1 MIRPPKNPPPMT
13 LDAEDLSSEKRKLI
27 VHDALVFLS
36 LSLVTV
42 ALFVVTLL
50 LFRSFAAHRSELAI
64 RWSGRGKAAI
74 QAGHPEQAISAL
86 RTALLYAP
94 ADRSYELLLAQALGD
109 AGHTEE
115 SYNYF
120 LSLWDTQPGDGFINL
135 RLARLAAKKHDQRG
149 AVKYYRAAIYGT
161 WEGDGALRRRDVR
174 LELAQYL
181 LDQHDSDDARTELL
195 IAGGNNPGDP
205 ALTLKLAGLLEKAGD
220 PVNALAYYKKVIA
233 AEPKNAQALAAAGR
247 LEFAAGQYDQSHR
260 LLERADHETPAS
272 SNPQGVSDLKAMLQK
287 LERILVLTPSKK
299 LSARVRVA
307 RILFARSVAKKRF
320 TSCSAQMQRAGA
332 SPAQLQVLSPA
343 WTSKLAGANQNEL
356 LQDSDSQDATVKLI
370 FDTETQTNQVCGPP
384 SGDDALLLL
393 LAQDTKSND

>member
-1 MIRPPKNPPPMT
+1 MT
-13 LDAEDLSSEKRKLI
+13 LDTEDLSSEKRKLI

-50 LFRSFAAHRSELAI
+50 LFRSFAAHRNALAI

-94 ADRSYELLLAQALGD
+94 DDRSYELLLAQALGD
-109 AGHTEE
+109 AGHTDE

-120 LSLWDTQPGDGFINL
+120 LSLWDTRPGDGFTNL

-149 AVKYYRAAIYGT
+149 AIKYYRAAIYGT

-181 LDQHDSDDARTELL
+181 LDQHDNNDARTELL

-205 ALTLKLAGLLEKAGD
+205 ALILKLAGLLEKAGD
-220 PVNALAYYKKVIA
+220 TTDALTYYKKVITA
-233 AEPKNAQALAAAGR
+233 QPKNEQALAAAGR
-247 LEFAAGQYDQSHR
+247 LQFAAGKYDQAHR
-260 LLERADHETPAS
+260 LLQQADRETPGTGTV
-272 SNPQGVSDLKAMLQK
+272 QGDPELKVILQK
-287 LERILVLTPSKK
+287 SERILELSPSKK
-299 LSARVRVA
+299 LPSRVRVE
-307 RILFARSVAKKRF
+307 RILIARSIAKKRF
-320 TSCSAQMQRAGA
+320 ASCSTQMQEAGA
-332 SPAQLQVLSPA
+332 SPAQLQVLSSA
-343 WTSKLAGANQNEL
+343 WISKLASATQKEL
-356 LQDSDSQDATVKLI
+356 LQDSDAQDATVKLI
-370 FDTETQTNQVCGPP
+370 FDTETQTSQVCGPP
-384 SGDDALLLL
+384 GGDDALLLL
-393 LAQDTKSND
+393 LAQDTNSSD